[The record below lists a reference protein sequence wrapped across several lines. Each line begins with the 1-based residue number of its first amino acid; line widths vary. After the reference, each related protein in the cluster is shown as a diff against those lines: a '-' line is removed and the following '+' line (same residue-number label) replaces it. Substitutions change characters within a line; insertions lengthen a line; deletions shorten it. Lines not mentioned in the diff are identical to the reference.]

1 MKVRLQD
8 KIRFIIPAA
17 AFLAAFGFFAFAY
30 PYHLMRREQLT
41 LFLMDWPHI
50 FRTYSGPGFLARLI
64 ADFME
69 QFFCFKFIG
78 PLVVAGLL
86 TAIGGLTYHICRNF
100 AGKKLSLLIAT
111 IIYIWSFLRETETIY
126 MTQYTIVTAGY
137 LLCIWAALKFRKAAA
152 RLGALA
158 LFAVMGFWLLGSP
171 YHKNYGKLIGKP
183 DLEFEKLIAMDVETS
198 RENWDKVLDIS
209 KQNLLYNEAVYFYN
223 LATAKKGCMAEN
235 LLRHPQNYDS
245 GLFFLVTDQISPF
258 SNGLAGEVWYH
269 LGNMTLAD
277 QSAMVAMQ
285 SSPKHTGARFI
296 KRMAMI
302 NLISGEYGAAQKY
315 LGMLD
320 RTIVYHKWASR
331 MIPENLDAQT
341 KAVIDG
347 FRKNL
352 VRSDVVC
359 PSNDYRLLLHKL
371 LEANPDNRMAKEYL
385 LCYDLLMC
393 DLPSFIEDYVPEE
406 SNPSLYQEAALI
418 WINIQHSEGKMS
430 EKVDMD
436 RYGITMEAVERLKK
450 FYQFPNRYKNTYWYY
465 YTEAMGE

>member
-1 MKVRLQD
+1 MKVSLQGRCRY
-8 KIRFIIPAA
+8 IFTAV
-17 AFLAAFGFFAFAY
+17 AFLAAFCFFAFAY

-41 LFLMDWPHI
+41 LFLLDWPHI
-50 FRTYSGPGFLARLI
+50 FSTYSGPGFIARFL
-64 ADFME
+64 ADFLE
-69 QFFCFKFIG
+69 QFFCFRLVG
-78 PLVVAGLL
+78 PLVVAALL
-86 TAIGGLTYHICRNF
+86 TIIGTLAYNICRSF
-100 AGKKLSLLIAT
+100 TGKKLSLLVAV

-137 LLCIWAALKFRKAAA
+137 LLCILAALKFRNAAA

-158 LFAVMGFWLLGSP
+158 LFAALGFWMLGSP
-171 YHKNYGKLIGKP
+171 YHKNYGKLIGRP
-183 DLEFEKLIAMDVETS
+183 DLEFEKLIALDVETS

-223 LATAKKGCMAEN
+223 LATAKKGGLAEN
-235 LLRHPQNYDS
+235 LLRHPQNYEQ

-258 SNGLAGEVWYH
+258 SNGLAGEAWYQ

-296 KRMAMI
+296 RRMAMI
-302 NLISGEYGAAQKY
+302 NLISGEDGAAQKY
-315 LGMLD
+315 LGMLA
-320 RTIVYHKWASR
+320 RTIVYRRWAKS
-331 MIPENLDAQT
+331 MLPQNQDGQT
-341 KAVIDG
+341 KELIAQARANLARTDAV
-347 FRKNL
+347 
-352 VRSDVVC
+352 S

-371 LEANPDNRMAKEYL
+371 LEANPGNGMAREYL

-393 DLPSFIEDYVPEE
+393 DLAAFMEDYVPGK
-406 SNPSLYQEAALI
+406 SNPAIYQEAALI
-418 WINIQHSEGKMS
+418 WINIQHSEGR
-430 EKVDMD
+430 MD
-436 RYGITMEAVERLKK
+436 VIRPAEFGITPDTVERLKK